1 VGTPSTIRST
11 PAHPARYAA
20 AVFDNGTREQRAA
33 IALASLLVVLRCV
46 MPTIYE
52 GYYFDSD
59 QAIVG
64 LMAKRLAEF
73 REFPLFYYGLNYL
86 LGVQAWIVAPFFW
99 IARPSVA
106 VMRLPLVILNVA
118 VAVALVA
125 GLSRRLALRP
135 ALALVTALPFIIP
148 PPATSAYLLQTAG
161 ASVEPFVY
169 VLLLWRLRGRPLAF
183 GALLAVGYLHREF
196 VIFTV
201 PALALVEAAH
211 QDFWTARTAQRAGW
225 IALGFAAVWLVIDDL
240 RMHLSGA
247 ALAGQVA
254 SLGNQMCVTP
264 AELPGRIHA
273 LFGHA
278 LPAAFGAARG
288 PVAAFGMNTPVA
300 AGSLV
305 VGALMGTAVA
315 IMIVR
320 LLLRR
325 DPVGAPS
332 TGGGFGPYLALVGAF
347 TACAYPLSCNVAA
360 HAPPLLRYLLLALL
374 VPVGVCAT
382 FLSRER
388 SAALRRAAIAV
399 FLLWAGMN
407 VVDNARVVTHALA
420 DPPGSEHRLL
430 ANYLV
435 DHGIRYAR
443 AIYWDAY
450 VLDFFTRERVV
461 VSSVDVTRIPEY
473 ERAVDAHAAAALNL
487 QRLPCEG
494 PVKVASWCVT
504 R

>member
-1 VGTPSTIRST
+1 
-11 PAHPARYAA
+11 
-20 AVFDNGTREQRAA
+20 
-33 IALASLLVVLRCV
+33 

-64 LMAKRLAEF
+64 LMAQHLAAF
-73 REFPLFYYGLNYL
+73 KEFPLFYYGLNYL
-86 LGVQAWIVAPFFW
+86 LGVQAWIIAPFFW

-118 VAVALVA
+118 VAMALVGA
-125 GLSRRLALRP
+125 LTRRLALRP
-135 ALALVTALPFIIP
+135 ALAFVAALPFIIP
-148 PPATSAYLLQTAG
+148 PPATSAHLLQAAG

-169 VLLLWRLRGRPLAF
+169 VLLLWRLRGRPIAF
-183 GALLAVGYLHREF
+183 GALLALAYLHREF

-201 PALALVEAAH
+201 PALALVEAAY
-211 QDFWTARTAQRAGW
+211 QDFWTRRTAQRAGW
-225 IALGFAAVWLVIDDL
+225 IALGFAAMWLVIDDI

-247 ALAGQVA
+247 ALGAQVA

-264 AELPGRIHA
+264 GELPGRIHA

-278 LPAAFGAARG
+278 LPAAFGAVSG
-288 PVAAFGMNTPVA
+288 PVAAFGMNTPVT
-300 AGSLV
+300 AGSAV
-305 VGALMGTAVA
+305 VGALMGAGVA
-315 IMIVR
+315 AMVVR
-320 LLLRR
+320 LVLRR
-325 DPVGAPS
+325 DPAEARA
-332 TGGGFGPYLALVGAF
+332 TDRGFGAYLALVGAF

-382 FLSRER
+382 FLTRER
-388 SAALRRAAIAV
+388 SAPLRRAAIAA

-407 VVDNARVVTHALA
+407 VVDNARVVAHALA

-435 DHGIRYAR
+435 GHGIRYAR

-473 ERAVDAHAAAALNL
+473 ERAVEAHAAAAVNL
-487 QRLPCEG
+487 QRLPCDG